1 MEKQKF
7 NRVASDPSQ
16 LQKFVNEVIEGGS
29 ESGGTKLY
37 KHVTTIQ
44 VTDNLSGESFL
55 AKIIF
60 ILTSDKSLKGT
71 RIETPLKRGYISGYI
86 TLGSAAAILLGIPT
100 WYQEEEKFIYADWD
114 GSLTYLKPSDGYEYL
129 SDDVTEL

>member
-16 LQKFVNEVIEGGS
+16 LQKFVNEVAEADS
-29 ESGGTKLY
+29 TKLY
-37 KHVTTIQ
+37 KHVTTMQ
-44 VTDNLSGESFL
+44 VKDNYSDDPFL
-55 AKIIF
+55 AEIIF

-86 TLGSAAAILLGIPT
+86 TLGSAIAILLGIPT

-114 GSLTYLKPSDGYEYL
+114 GSLAYLKPSDGYEYL

>member
-1 MEKQKF
+1 MAIPYVTEAKARMIAQ
-7 NRVASDPSQ
+7 
-16 LQKFVNEVIEGGS
+16 EVVK
-29 ESGGTKLY
+29 ESIIPTPAGGTKLY
-37 KHVTTIQ
+37 KHVTTMQ
-44 VTDNLSGESFL
+44 VTDNYSGESFL